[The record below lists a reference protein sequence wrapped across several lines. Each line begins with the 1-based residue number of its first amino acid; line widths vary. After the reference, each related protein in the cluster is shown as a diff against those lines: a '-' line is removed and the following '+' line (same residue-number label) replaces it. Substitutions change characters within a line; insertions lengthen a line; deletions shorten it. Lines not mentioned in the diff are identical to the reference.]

1 MGELRVISGVWRGR
15 WIKAGREKPGGSL
28 RPTSDR
34 VRTSLF
40 DRLNPE
46 LPGAKVLDLF
56 AGTGALGIE
65 ALSRGAAHATFIE
78 QSSGIVRLLERNLA
92 ALEATEVTVRCDEAL
107 HAIRA
112 FRRGGERFD
121 LVLVDPP
128 YATDL
133 AVQVVGELDR
143 DSILEPEG
151 LLVVE
156 HDRRQ
161 ALPPVESGLTLEDER
176 RYGDT
181 ILTFFRGS

>member
-15 WIKAGREKPGGSL
+15 WIKVGPEKPGGSL

-46 LPGAKVLDLF
+46 LRGARVLDLF

-78 QSSGIVRLLERNLA
+78 QSSGVVRLLERNLA
-92 ALEATEVTVRCDEAL
+92 GLEALNVTVRCDSAL

-112 FRRGGERFD
+112 FRRTGERFD

-128 YATDL
+128 YSSDL
-133 AVQVVGELDR
+133 AVQVVGELD
-143 DSILEPEG
+143 SETILEPGG

-156 HDRRQ
+156 HDRRT
-161 ALPPVESGLTLEDER
+161 ALPPVAGRLGLEDER